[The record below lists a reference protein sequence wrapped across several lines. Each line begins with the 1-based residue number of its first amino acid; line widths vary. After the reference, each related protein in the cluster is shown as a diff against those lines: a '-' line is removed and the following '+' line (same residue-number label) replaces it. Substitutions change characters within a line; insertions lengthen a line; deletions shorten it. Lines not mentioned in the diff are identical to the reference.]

1 MALASLAE
9 RARCV
14 WLPFPLLTRA
24 LQTILL
30 ASAFPPLKDEKPSSA
45 GASSGAAADVSTG
58 GAQVDAT
65 SQTNTSTT
73 NLGYAAALLKK
84 AAKVAEEAKVEAVGA
99 VAAGPAESGAVA
111 ASERVAE
118 EGEEKT
124 EEKKKKGPEPKS
136 FEIQNPS
143 RITKAQKCFVS
154 VVPGRYHPIL
164 PKAVSGI
171 IMLSDKT
178 PDDKDEEVVEV
189 KAPSVEEPEAP
200 MPEPFV
206 WSPELVIIAE
216 AAAVAEAAPAS
227 S

>member
-124 EEKKKKGPEPKS
+124 EEKKKNRKG
-136 FEIQNPS
+136 
-143 RITKAQKCFVS
+143 KARNKDVKEGGKEEGGKGKEEKEKEKGGKGGGEKGGAEEKEKGIAVTPIGSMRQGRGWEMAKVS
-154 VVPGRYHPIL
+154 CVARGR
-164 PKAVSGI
+164 AGSGGSEERNFI
-171 IMLSDKT
+171 IY
-178 PDDKDEEVVEV
+178 DDNG
-189 KAPSVEEPEAP
+189 
-200 MPEPFV
+200 
-206 WSPELVIIAE
+206 
-216 AAAVAEAAPAS
+216 
-227 S
+227 